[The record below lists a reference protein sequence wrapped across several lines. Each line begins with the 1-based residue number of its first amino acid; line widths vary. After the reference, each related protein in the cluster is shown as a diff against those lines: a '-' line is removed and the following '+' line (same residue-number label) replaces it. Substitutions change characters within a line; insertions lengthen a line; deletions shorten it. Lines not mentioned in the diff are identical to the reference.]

1 MSCWVLGGE
10 VPTDTRDV
18 AESGFEPDMSSRA
31 SAHQGTAAHRQ
42 GLGSPTWQA
51 DLEGVGEFM

>member
-1 MSCWVLGGE
+1 M
-10 VPTDTRDV
+10 PTDTRDV